1 MNFEDLDIEFR
12 MNLIEREMNNFIEY
26 LEKNDNEFDDLFD
39 RKYLIDLLILIEL
52 FDLKL
57 NSEINEI
64 GKRINKMIKEDFF
77 N

>member
-12 MNLIEREMNNFIEY
+12 ENLILKEMNNFIEY

-39 RKYLIDLLILIEL
+39 RKYLIDLKILIEL

-57 NSEINEI
+57 NSEIDNL
-64 GKRINKMIKEDFF
+64 GKRINKKIGEMFF
-77 N
+77 